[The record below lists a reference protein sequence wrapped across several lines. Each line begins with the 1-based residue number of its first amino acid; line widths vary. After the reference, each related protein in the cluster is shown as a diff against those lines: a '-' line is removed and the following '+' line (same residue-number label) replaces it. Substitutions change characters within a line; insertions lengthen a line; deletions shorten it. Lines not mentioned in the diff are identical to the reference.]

1 MNYDVR
7 EEGEPALPGVI
18 DVLGEGFAIAA
29 TRPLLVL
36 PLILLQ
42 LVLVLAPQ
50 LTVGGLAGDLASE
63 IRDRGSNWTIVAD
76 EVEGLEGFNIL
87 ELIASGSPSLQVGAV
102 STLLD
107 EGRNMPGWHDQ
118 SIIAGDL
125 LVVPFTVVCLALGL
139 FFVAFFR
146 LLLAAG
152 IGSGSVISNLRPR
165 SLLAMAG
172 RFVAAAITAGG
183 LLLLVSLPVI
193 LATII
198 LAAFGLQGV
207 ALLWLLL
214 LVPVIWGAV
223 HFYFVVHALVVDRL
237 RVLPAFRA
245 SYRVV
250 KRDRWQAARFIL
262 VSLLIS
268 TGLTFILE
276 SIARRP
282 EWAVLAVILNA
293 FVATGTILAAM
304 MFYRDRARSLGLIS
318 LQEGA

>member
-1 MNYDVR
+1 MSYDLR
-7 EEGEPALPGVI
+7 DGDESNLPGVI
-18 DVLGEGFAIAA
+18 DLLGEGFAIAA
-29 TRPLLVL
+29 SRPLLVL

-42 LVLVLAPQ
+42 LVLVLAPR
-50 LTVGGLAGDLASE
+50 LTVGGIAGDVASE
-63 IRDRGSNWTIVAD
+63 IRDRGSNWSIVAD
-76 EVEGLEGFNIL
+76 EVESLEGFNIL
-87 ELIASGSPSLQVGAV
+87 ELIASGSPSLQIDAL
-102 STLLD
+102 SSLLD
-107 EGRNMPGWHDQ
+107 EGRDIPGWHER
-118 SIIAGDL
+118 SIVASDL
-125 LVVPFTVVCLALGL
+125 LVLPFIVLALATGVI
-139 FFVAFFR
+139 FVAFFR
-146 LLLAAG
+146 LILAAG
-152 IGSGSVISNLRPR
+152 IGSGNVVSNVRPR
-165 SLLAMAG
+165 SLLAVAW
-172 RFVAAAITAGG
+172 RFVAAAITAAA
-183 LLLLVSLPVI
+183 LILLVSLPVI
-193 LATII
+193 LASIV

-214 LVPVIWGAV
+214 LVPVVWGAV

-250 KRDRWQAARFIL
+250 RRDRWQAARFIC

-268 TGLTFILE
+268 TGLTFMLE